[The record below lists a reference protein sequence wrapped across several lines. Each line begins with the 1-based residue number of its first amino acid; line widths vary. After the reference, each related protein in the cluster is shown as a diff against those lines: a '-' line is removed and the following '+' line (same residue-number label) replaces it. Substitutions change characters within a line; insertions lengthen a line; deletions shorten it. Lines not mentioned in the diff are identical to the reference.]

1 MEVFQISR
9 GNESQAPAR
18 LGFDRANFWQL
29 GCHFV
34 IAVFIGITLRLTT
47 FNEATTIAAAI
58 GDDYRIKTSF
68 LVSFGFTKAV
78 SNLMVGHV
86 SDVYGRKLPH
96 TIGWLFGIL
105 LGVVLLVLLRKI
117 SGEDRES
124 WIFWHILANICLGAQ
139 QGWTWTTNIFM
150 FMDISGPRHRALSS
164 GLSNSV
170 GYLSSAVAA
179 YAAATISTETAFR
192 MVLGVSVVGW
202 AMAMF
207 VVRDTSVFVE
217 QEINEASYAP
227 SNTSDSQP
235 ASGVL
240 DEWDDEDRSAEVAVK
255 NHSDRQSF
263 TILEYSETLQPT
275 DSRGGRL
282 CTVFAITCWR
292 NKSTAILCVGGLS
305 ANMITSFAWGIV
317 LIWGK
322 EQGLPGMALAN
333 IAAAF
338 TFTKGIVMFISGYI
352 SDRQQDRKRVIMGGF
367 TAAII
372 GLLVTAAAALTT
384 DVGVIFVR
392 LLLGG
397 IILGTG
403 IGSVYCVMTAALSD
417 HTHPKDRAS
426 AIGVYKFWRD
436 SGYAFGGLL
445 TGWIADAS
453 GGSFV
458 VTTLV
463 VTMLVGALVIGIG
476 LLYREADGSRR
487 VVPLA

>member
-1 MEVFQISR
+1 MEKFEITR
-9 GNESQAPAR
+9 GNKSQSPAR
-18 LGFDRANFWQL
+18 FGYIGANFWQL

-34 IAVFIGITLRLTT
+34 LAVFIGISLRLTT
-47 FNEATTIAAAI
+47 FNEATTIAAVI

-78 SNLMVGHV
+78 SNLIVGHV
-86 SDVYGRKLPH
+86 SDAYGRKMPH
-96 TIGWLFGIL
+96 TIGWVFGIL
-105 LGVVLLVLLRKI
+105 LGIVLLVLVRKM
-117 SGEDRES
+117 SGDDRES
-124 WIFWHILANICLGAQ
+124 WIFWHVLANICLGAQ

-164 GLSNSV
+164 GISNSV

-179 YAAATISTETAFR
+179 YVAATISTETAFR
-192 MVLGVSVVGW
+192 IVLGTSALGW
-202 AMAMF
+202 TMSTF
-207 VVRDTSVFVE
+207 LVRDTSVFVE

-227 SNTSDSQP
+227 SKTTDSHP
-235 ASGVL
+235 SSGVL
-240 DEWDDEDRSAEVAVK
+240 DEWDDEDSSADVAVD
-255 NHSDRQSF
+255 NPSDSQTF
-263 TILEYSETLQPT
+263 TILENQEKLQPA
-275 DSRGGRL
+275 DSRGQL

-305 ANMITSFAWGIV
+305 ANLITSFAWGIV

-322 EQGLPGMALAN
+322 EQGLSSIELAN
-333 IAAAF
+333 IGAAF
-338 TFTKGIVMFISGYI
+338 TFTKGIMMFISGYI
-352 SDRQQDRKRVIMGGF
+352 SDRQQDRKRIVMGGF

-372 GLLVTAAAALTT
+372 GLLVTAAADSTT
-384 DVGVIFVR
+384 DLGAIMIR

-397 IILGTG
+397 IIIGSG

-417 HTHPKDRAS
+417 HTPPQDRAS

-463 VTMLVGALVIGIG
+463 VTMLVGGLVIGIG

-487 VVPLA
+487 VLPSAG